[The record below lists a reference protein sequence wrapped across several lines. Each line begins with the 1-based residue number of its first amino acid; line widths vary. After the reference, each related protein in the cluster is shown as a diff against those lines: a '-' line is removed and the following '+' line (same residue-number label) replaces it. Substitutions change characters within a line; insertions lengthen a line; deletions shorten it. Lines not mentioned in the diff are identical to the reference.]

1 MRGNYASPSEL
12 LQAQRETGKS
22 YWDLIGKPLNQN
34 TGYNFN
40 NPHAAEEKQY
50 NEWYDSQKLSDED
63 NIKLQ
68 QLLSEYDKNVKSNT
82 DSLPKYKKGKDK
94 FHSFAAQMGPRIYR
108 ELHKQGIYSNNT
120 YDNMMRQLAWESN
133 YANSL
138 NAINN
143 HNYAGIRKSATKYAK
158 YKNDDQFAQE
168 YVSLIKR
175 KYPNAVKAKNPVQ
188 YAKALKDNG
197 YYEDSVEHYAQSL
210 AAMSSISNAVK
221 AHMAANPSQYE
232 VEVLLEDLKKQSEQ
246 PAVSTRVAKLI
257 NREPINKEPF
267 VNTPIPTK
275 APLIT
280 RPEYLESN
288 SLIKKSFEQN
298 MDNILQGKEFQFK
311 LPGFKK
317 GKDSK
322 KSLNDEQYIKIMEDV
337 ANANYERWGY
347 PNQDAALLY
356 VLNAN
361 DYDYRGYYNKYP
373 PNSANS
379 LTHWSDEFKTAYHP
393 SFSDESK
400 YSGHKSKYNPDGIVG
415 GHWYN
420 EMFVP
425 SFDQLRK
432 LNKLPH
438 FRGGK
443 DSGIKEYVSNED
455 MHINPDGSIT
465 TRNGNTGNVILP
477 DVNVYAYKDYNSA
490 FDYSGANDV
499 MGTIADFTPVVSDVK
514 QGLEAANDLRKGNYK
529 EAAIGAG
536 LLLLPN
542 VLEKP
547 LEVGLTGYG
556 LLKNQKTSRGSD
568 RKYNTKK

>member
-34 TGYNFN
+34 TGYNLN

-82 DSLPKYKKGKDK
+82 DNLPKYKKGKDK

-246 PAVSTRVAKLI
+246 PAVSTRVAKPI

-267 VNTPIPTK
+267 VNTPIPTE

-280 RPEYLESN
+280 RPEYLEYN

-298 MDNILQGKEFQFK
+298 MNNMLQGKEFQFN
-311 LPGFKK
+311 LPGLKK
-317 GKDSK
+317 GKDQCK
-322 KSLNDEQYIKIMEDV
+322 
-337 ANANYERWGY
+337 
-347 PNQDAALLY
+347 
-356 VLNAN
+356 
-361 DYDYRGYYNKYP
+361 
-373 PNSANS
+373 
-379 LTHWSDEFKTAYHP
+379 
-393 SFSDESK
+393 
-400 YSGHKSKYNPDGIVG
+400 
-415 GHWYN
+415 
-420 EMFVP
+420 
-425 SFDQLRK
+425 
-432 LNKLPH
+432 
-438 FRGGK
+438 
-443 DSGIKEYVSNED
+443 
-455 MHINPDGSIT
+455 
-465 TRNGNTGNVILP
+465 
-477 DVNVYAYKDYNSA
+477 
-490 FDYSGANDV
+490 
-499 MGTIADFTPVVSDVK
+499 
-514 QGLEAANDLRKGNYK
+514 
-529 EAAIGAG
+529 
-536 LLLLPN
+536 
-542 VLEKP
+542 
-547 LEVGLTGYG
+547 
-556 LLKNQKTSRGSD
+556 
-568 RKYNTKK
+568 

>member
-34 TGYNFN
+34 TGYNLN

-221 AHMAANPSQYE
+221 AHMAANPDQYE

-246 PAVSTRVAKLI
+246 PVVSTRVAKPI

-275 APLIT
+275 VPLIT

-298 MDNILQGKEFQFK
+298 MDNMLQGKEFQFN

-317 GKDSK
+317 GKDPK
-322 KSLNDEQYIKIMEDV
+322 KPLSNEQYIKIMEDV

-438 FRGGK
+438 FTGGK
-443 DSGIKEYVSNED
+443 DSGIKEYAS
-455 MHINPDGSIT
+455 HNP
-465 TRNGNTGNVILP
+465 
-477 DVNVYAYKDYNSA
+477 K
-490 FDYSGANDV
+490 
-499 MGTIADFTPVVSDVK
+499 
-514 QGLEAANDLRKGNYK
+514 
-529 EAAIGAG
+529 
-536 LLLLPN
+536 
-542 VLEKP
+542 
-547 LEVGLTGYG
+547 
-556 LLKNQKTSRGSD
+556 
-568 RKYNTKK
+568 KY